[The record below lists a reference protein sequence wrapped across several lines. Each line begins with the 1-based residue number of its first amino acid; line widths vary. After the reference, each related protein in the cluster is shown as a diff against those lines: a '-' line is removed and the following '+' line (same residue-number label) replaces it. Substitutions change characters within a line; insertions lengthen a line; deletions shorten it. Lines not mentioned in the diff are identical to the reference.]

1 MTIEEIIRGE
11 SKKAELKEMPPKNS
25 EKYTKTVVA
34 YANTQGGKLVFGV
47 VDETREIVG
56 IDEFILFQTMDSIAN
71 AISDSCEPQIV
82 PEIEPYTIEE
92 KTVIVVT
99 VAPEPRRPCYLKS
112 KGKEKGTYIRGGA
125 TTRLASPEKIKELEM
140 EGAKVSWDELTC
152 IGYDVTENA
161 IKKLCRDMNIHR
173 KEMQEHKAL
182 AEKLPTMTRTN
193 LENWKVLKKTN
204 DGYLASNAFV
214 LLTSDYF
221 PFSKT
226 QCAVFKGTD
235 RAVFLDKREYTGPI
249 YTQIEDAVSFV
260 LRNIRLGAKIEGLIR
275 KESYELPIEAIRE
288 MIINAHCHRSLTD
301 ESCVQVAIYDDRLEV
316 TSPGGL
322 YNGLTFEEALQGH
335 SKLRNRVIANV
346 FSQIGLIEAWG
357 TGLQRI
363 QNAAKG
369 YGLPEPEF
377 IERPESFR
385 VNLYRNPLP
394 MQGIGQTSVE
404 HWKNIGDVSVKF
416 SESLVKFGE
425 NVGDVG
431 ENVGEKTPN
440 DRDMKASVLKIIT
453 DNSKASASE
462 IAKVLSV
469 TQRTVER
476 YIRELR
482 EEGCLVR
489 HGSARGGYW
498 EVVK

>member
-1 MTIEEIIRGE
+1 MTIGEVIRGE
-11 SKKAELKEMPPKNS
+11 SKKVEFKEMLPKNS

-47 VDETREIVG
+47 VDETREVVG
-56 IDEFILFQTMDSIAN
+56 IDESILFQTMDSIAN

-82 PEIEPYTIEE
+82 PEIEPCTIER

-99 VAPEPRRPCYLKS
+99 VAPEPRRPYYLKS
-112 KGKEKGTYIRGGA
+112 RGKEKGTYIRVGT
-125 TTRLASPEKIKELEM
+125 TTRLAFPEKIRELEM
-140 EGAKVSWDELTC
+140 EGAKISWDELTC
-152 IGYDVTENA
+152 VGYDVTENA
-161 IKKLCRDMNIHR
+161 IRKLCRNMNTR
-173 KEMQEHKAL
+173 RREMQERKAL
-182 AEKLPTMTRTN
+182 AEKLPTVTRTN

-226 QCAVFKGTD
+226 QCAVFKGID
-235 RAVFLDKREYTGPI
+235 RAVFLDKREYTGPL
-249 YTQIEDAVSFV
+249 YTQIEDAVGFV

-275 KESYELPIEAIRE
+275 KESYELPIDAIRE
-288 MIINAHCHRSLTD
+288 MIVNAHCHRSLTD

-335 SKLRNRVIANV
+335 SKLRNRAIANV

-363 QNAAKG
+363 QNAAKE

-377 IERPESFR
+377 IEMPESFR
-385 VNLYRNPLP
+385 VNLYRNPL
-394 MQGIGQTSVE
+394 TSAE
-404 HWKNIGDVSVKF
+404 HPQNIG
-416 SESLVKFGE
+416 ESSVKFGE
-425 NVGDVG
+425 SSVKFGDLILNGTQAKIV
-431 ENVGEKTPN
+431 
-440 DRDMKASVLKIIT
+440 KIIEV
-453 DNSKASASE
+453 NNRISARQIAEE
-462 IAKVLSV
+462 ISLSV
-469 TQRTVER
+469 RATEKN
-476 YIRELR
+476 IKGLR
-482 EEGCLVR
+482 EKGVLVH

-498 EVVK
+498 KVVRK